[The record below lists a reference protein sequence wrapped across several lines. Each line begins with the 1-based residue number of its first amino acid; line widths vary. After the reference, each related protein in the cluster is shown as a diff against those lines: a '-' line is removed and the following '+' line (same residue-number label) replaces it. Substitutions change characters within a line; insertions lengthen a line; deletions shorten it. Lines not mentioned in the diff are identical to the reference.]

1 MMKWS
6 SRYLFLDFV
15 IIHYRFIATYKFEI
29 WVWCL
34 QDALAA
40 LKSGRL
46 PPPSAL
52 PSFET
57 VKDIVGFTNY
67 FTEESRY
74 STSSA
79 PPSYS
84 RPSGC

>member
-1 MMKWS
+1 M
-6 SRYLFLDFV
+6 DFV
-15 IIHYRFIATYKFEI
+15 IIHHHFIATYKFEI
-29 WVWCL
+29 WIWSL
-34 QDALAA
+34 QDALAT

-67 FTEESRY
+67 LAEESRY
-74 STSSA
+74 STSST
-79 PPSYS
+79 PPF
-84 RPSGC
+84 